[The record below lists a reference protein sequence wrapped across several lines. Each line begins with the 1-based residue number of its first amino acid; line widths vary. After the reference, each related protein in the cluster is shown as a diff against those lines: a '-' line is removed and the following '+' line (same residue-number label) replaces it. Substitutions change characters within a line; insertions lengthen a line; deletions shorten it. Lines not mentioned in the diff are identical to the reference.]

1 MNRVLFYLFC
11 FFFFLSNRVI
21 WNIVISLFQ
30 RYQKTL
36 VSLKNSSLFICANWK
51 RESSRAMYPSLRNPL
66 YEFSL
71 AGNNWKGRSVE
82 AINDRTPPNETHRQH
97 TPRTKSRGKRDEGE
111 KNLDPGG
118 NWWNPAR
125 DICPVETRRKEREE
139 ERARKVHVCVCVC
152 VRIGRNRAAAKN
164 LCFSSDRSLEAGRE
178 AVWRALVSQPTVSP
192 FPTTDVVIAHET
204 RLFPFL
210 LSSFLRATACR
221 AAYIPYICT

>member
-1 MNRVLFYLFC
+1 M
-11 FFFFLSNRVI
+11 I
-21 WNIVISLFQ
+21 
-30 RYQKTL
+30 
-36 VSLKNSSLFICANWK
+36 
-51 RESSRAMYPSLRNPL
+51 
-66 YEFSL
+66 
-71 AGNNWKGRSVE
+71 G
-82 AINDRTPPNETHRQH
+82 HH
-97 TPRTKSRGKRDEGE
+97 RTKRIGSIHRERSLVASVTKV
-111 KNLDPGG
+111 KKIWIQGG

-221 AAYIPYICT
+221 AAYIPYIRRLLMGLHSTVNLRLAQVTGCLRASGADVIAGA